1 MSLVWKMSTE
11 CALHSMNIAIGE
23 WLYTKCDNGNK
34 SRNILFYWFNTQL
47 VLSNDEEPP
56 YFGCL
61 FDWFE
66 VIVVTVQLNDVS
78 HKEFK
83 AMNEKMYGKPTG
95 NMGLTFMRQKN
106 VKKNENKKAVK
117 QVNSCRF
124 EQSINHTIKTGDMD
138 LSGFITLLRSCI
150 IIKVLQWMVMVGSY
164 TIFMLHNR
172 RATADSS
179 WQGEERVARCL

>member
-1 MSLVWKMSTE
+1 
-11 CALHSMNIAIGE
+11 MNIAIGE

-47 VLSNDEEPP
+47 VLSNDEEPL

-83 AMNEKMYGKPTG
+83 AINEKMYGKPTG
-95 NMGLTFMRQKN
+95 NMGLTFMRQK
-106 VKKNENKKAVK
+106 KKWK
-117 QVNSCRF
+117 
-124 EQSINHTIKTGDMD
+124 
-138 LSGFITLLRSCI
+138 
-150 IIKVLQWMVMVGSY
+150 
-164 TIFMLHNR
+164 
-172 RATADSS
+172 
-179 WQGEERVARCL
+179 